1 MHDPAPVLI
10 LGAAGF
16 LGREIA
22 RLSVALTHPTI
33 GIDLAPPPNDEPWT
47 QGVDWHQL
55 DVLDSP
61 AWLHLITPKTRVIA
75 ALGEQ
80 LPRLTPELLRSTQRA
95 GAPRLVLASAH
106 LPILP
111 LDADL
116 DACSLAL
123 PPLWGEGA
131 PWPGAQLEEPETWPD
146 PSVALRQEL
155 AAMAA
160 LRVALEP
167 NRYGILRAEEIALLG
182 DAMMLQ

>member
-33 GIDLAPPPNDEPWT
+33 GIDLAPAPCDEPWT
-47 QGVDWHQL
+47 QGVDWRVA
-55 DVLDSP
+55 DVLDPDS
-61 AWLHLITPKTRVIA
+61 WSHLITPKTRVIA

-80 LPRLTPELLRSTQRA
+80 LPRLTPELLRITARA

-123 PPLWGEGA
+123 PPLWGE
-131 PWPGAQLEEPETWPD
+131 
-146 PSVALRQEL
+146 VALRQEL

-167 NRYGILRAEEIALLG
+167 NRYGILRADEIALLG